1 MKPFRLSLFIAQRL
15 QNSQVYKHSVSA
27 RIIKIATVSVA
38 LGLAMILVAL
48 ATGFGLQKEI
58 ESKTAVFNGHLILST
73 FENTTSSVSLQPIS
87 LEENLFSQLQ
97 SLPNVRYLEGVT
109 YKAGL
114 FKSKSTFEGGVF
126 KGVSAD
132 YTWAKLNDY
141 LKEGRYPN
149 LAKNNREVL
158 ISQTLASRLQL
169 NIGDQFKLFFQ
180 TTATQKIPSQ
190 RTVEVVGIYQSGFPE
205 FDESLLLGSISL
217 VNGVNKWSSSQVGS
231 YEVYLEEYQLLHETA
246 DIIYELLPSELDV
259 TTITD
264 RYSNIFQWIA
274 LFDYNILIILIIMII
289 VGVIN
294 MATALLVMI
303 LERSRMIG
311 LLLTLGAKS
320 SLIQSI
326 FLWNGA
332 QIFIR
337 GMLLGNILGL
347 LFYFSQKY
355 GEWITL
361 DPNTYFVEIAP
372 VYLTVIQVLLLNLLV
387 ITISLISLWFPI
399 QFVIRK
405 QAKQGIQI

>member
-73 FENTTSSVSLQPIS
+73 FENTTSSVSLKPIS
-87 LEENLFSQLQ
+87 LDKNLFSQLQ
-97 SLPNVRYLEGVT
+97 SLHNVLHLEGVT

-126 KGVSAD
+126 KGVGAD
-132 YTWAKLNDY
+132 YTWAKLDDY

-169 NIGDQFKLFFQ
+169 NIGDRFKLFFQ

-205 FDESLLLGSISL
+205 FDESLLLGSLSL

-294 MATALLVMI
+294 MATALLVII

-337 GMLLGNILGL
+337 GMLFGNVLGL

-372 VYLTVIQVLLLNLLV
+372 VYLTVIQVLLLNLFV
-387 ITISLISLWFPI
+387 ITISLLSLWFPI
-399 QFVIRK
+399 HFVIRK

>member
-87 LEENLFSQLQ
+87 LEKNLFSQLQ
-97 SLPNVRYLEGVT
+97 SLPNVLNLEGVT

-126 KGVSAD
+126 KGVGAD
-132 YTWAKLNDY
+132 YTWVKLDDY

-169 NIGDQFKLFFQ
+169 NIGDRFKLFFQ
-180 TTATQKIPSQ
+180 TTVTQRIPSQ

-205 FDESLLLGSISL
+205 FDESLLLGSLSL

-337 GMLLGNILGL
+337 GMLFGNVLGL

-372 VYLTVIQVLLLNLLV
+372 VYLTVIQVLLLNLFV
-387 ITISLISLWFPI
+387 ITISLLSLWFPI
-399 QFVIRK
+399 HFVIRK

>member
-38 LGLAMILVAL
+38 IGLSMILIAL

-73 FENTTSSVSLQPIS
+73 FENSSSSVSLQPLS
-87 LEENLFSQLQ
+87 LENNLVAQIQ
-97 SLPNVRYLEGVT
+97 SLPNVLYIEGVT

-114 FKSKSTFEGGVF
+114 FKSNATFEGGIF
-126 KGVSAD
+126 KGVGAD
-132 YTWAKLNDY
+132 YTWAKLDDY

-149 LAKNNREVL
+149 LAKNPREVV

-169 NIGDQFKLFFQ
+169 TVGDRFKLFFQ
-180 TTATQKIPSQ
+180 NSTTQKIPSQ
-190 RTVEVVGIYQSGFPE
+190 RMVEVVGLYQSGFPE

-217 VNGVNKWSSSQVGS
+217 INGVNKWPSTQVGS
-231 YEVYLEEYQLLHETA
+231 YEVHLKEYQLLNETA

-259 TTITD
+259 STITD

-303 LERSRMIG
+303 VERSRMIG

-320 SLIQSI
+320 ALIQSI

-332 QIFIR
+332 QILIR
-337 GMLLGNILGL
+337 GMLYGNILGL

-355 GEWITL
+355 GEWIRL
-361 DPNTYFVEIAP
+361 DPKTYFVEVAP
-372 VYLTVIQVLLLNLLV
+372 VYLSIFQVLLLNLLV
-387 ITISLISLWFPI
+387 LSVSLLSLWFPL

-405 QAKQGIQI
+405 QSKQGIQI

>member
-73 FENTTSSVSLQPIS
+73 FENTTSSVSLKPIS
-87 LEENLFSQLQ
+87 LDKNLFSQLQ
-97 SLPNVRYLEGVT
+97 SLHNVLHLEGVT

-126 KGVSAD
+126 KGVGAD
-132 YTWAKLNDY
+132 YTWVKLDDY

-169 NIGDQFKLFFQ
+169 NIGDRFKLFFQ
-180 TTATQKIPSQ
+180 TTVTQRIPSQ

-337 GMLLGNILGL
+337 GMLFGNLLGL

-372 VYLTVIQVLLLNLLV
+372 VYLTVIQVLLLNLFV
-387 ITISLISLWFPI
+387 ITISLLSLWFPI
-399 QFVIRK
+399 HFVIRK

>member
-38 LGLAMILVAL
+38 LGLAMILVSL

-87 LEENLFSQLQ
+87 LEKNLFSQLQ
-97 SLPNVRYLEGVT
+97 SLPNVLHIEGVT

-126 KGVSAD
+126 KGVGAD
-132 YTWAKLNDY
+132 YTWAKLDDY

-149 LAKNNREVL
+149 LVKNNREVL

-169 NIGDQFKLFFQ
+169 NIGDRFKLFFQ

-205 FDESLLLGSISL
+205 FDESLLLGSLSL

-274 LFDYNILIILIIMII
+274 LFDYNC
-289 VGVIN
+289 
-294 MATALLVMI
+294 LLYTSPSP
-303 LERSRMIG
+303 R
-311 LLLTLGAKS
+311 
-320 SLIQSI
+320 
-326 FLWNGA
+326 
-332 QIFIR
+332 
-337 GMLLGNILGL
+337 
-347 LFYFSQKY
+347 
-355 GEWITL
+355 
-361 DPNTYFVEIAP
+361 D
-372 VYLTVIQVLLLNLLV
+372 
-387 ITISLISLWFPI
+387 
-399 QFVIRK
+399 
-405 QAKQGIQI
+405 